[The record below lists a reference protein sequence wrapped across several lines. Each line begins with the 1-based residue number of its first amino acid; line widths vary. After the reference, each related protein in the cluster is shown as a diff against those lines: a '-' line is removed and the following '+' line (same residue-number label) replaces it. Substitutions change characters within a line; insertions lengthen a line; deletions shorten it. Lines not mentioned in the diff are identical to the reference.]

1 VSAASRRD
9 LAAAASS
16 GDDAARRALAAPAR
30 AQARDIL
37 AQDRFHAHHHS
48 GGPLHSLFVTF
59 GNWLED
65 LRDALP
71 GGSVSGDVILG
82 IVALLAIAAVT
93 LVAVSY
99 HRERARRAAAAT
111 GRVAG
116 PGDVPGAAAAG
127 PDQLERQ
134 AAQAERD
141 GDHDLAVRLR
151 FAAGLLRLDAARA
164 IELRP
169 SLTSGDVGRTL
180 RSETYNALATTHD
193 AVAYGGR
200 HAGPDDADTARRDW
214 PDVVGEARRR

>member
-1 VSAASRRD
+1 MTAAE
-9 LAAAASS
+9 
-16 GDDAARRALAAPAR
+16 AR

-37 AQDRFHAHHHS
+37 AQDRFQEHHHS

-65 LRDALP
+65 LRDAMP
-71 GGSVSGDVILG
+71 GGAVSGDVTLAV
-82 IVALLAIAAVT
+82 IVVVLVAAVT
-93 LVAVSY
+93 FVAVRY
-99 HRERARRAAAAT
+99 HQDRARRAAAH
-111 GRVAG
+111 RVAG

-127 PDQLERQ
+127 PAELERQ
-134 AAQAERD
+134 AADADRA

-164 IELRP
+164 IALRP

-180 RSETYNALATTHD
+180 RSETYNMLAATHD

-200 HAGPDDADTARRDW
+200 HASPDDAESARRDW
-214 PDVVGEARRR
+214 PAVVGEARRG

>member
-1 VSAASRRD
+1 VSAASLRD
-9 LAAAASS
+9 LSAAASG
-16 GDDAARRALAAPAR
+16 GDDATRRALAAPAR

-37 AQDRFHAHHHS
+37 AQDRFHAHHHR
-48 GGPLHSLFVTF
+48 GGPLHSLFVTI

-71 GGSVSGDVILG
+71 GGTVSGDVLLG
-82 IVALLAIAAVT
+82 IVALAAIAAVT
-93 LVAVSY
+93 LVAISY
-99 HRERARRAAAAT
+99 QRERARRSAAAS
-111 GRVAG
+111 GRVPG
-116 PGDVPGAAAAG
+116 PGDVAGASAAG
-127 PDQLERQ
+127 PAELERQ
-134 AAQAERD
+134 AADAERA

-180 RSETYNALATTHD
+180 RSETYNALAATHD

-200 HAGPDDADTARRDW
+200 HASPDDAGSARRDW
-214 PDVVGEARRR
+214 PAVVGEARRR